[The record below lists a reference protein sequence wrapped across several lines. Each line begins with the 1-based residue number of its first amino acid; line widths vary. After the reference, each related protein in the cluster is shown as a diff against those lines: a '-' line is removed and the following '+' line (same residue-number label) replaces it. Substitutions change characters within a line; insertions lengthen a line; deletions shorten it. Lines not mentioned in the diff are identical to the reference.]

1 MEALVRYRTISKISD
16 KHIKS
21 CLGQNDYGETDYKDR
36 NKSRKFLDL
45 KIFRNWHFVVFLI
58 ANFILYFWYDVPYVF
73 TVDRVQEIEG
83 SKSQGAFV
91 VSIIGIVHTIG
102 NVVFGFLGDCKRVNR
117 SILYSVSMW
126 LTGLGL
132 VLVPLS
138 RNSMSFAVFDGI
150 HGFFTAASE
159 ALSCIIVDDILGTSS
174 LSDGYGILMLIQGI
188 ANLGG
193 PPLAG
198 TGTHTQTHILFF
210 LRKK

>member
-1 MEALVRYRTISKISD
+1 MSS
-16 KHIKS
+16 
-21 CLGQNDYGETDYKDR
+21 
-36 NKSRKFLDL
+36 
-45 KIFRNWHFVVFLI
+45 
-58 ANFILYFWYDVPYVF
+58 
-73 TVDRVQEIEG
+73 
-83 SKSQGAFV
+83 
-91 VSIIGIVHTIG
+91 IGIVHTIG

-117 SILYSVSMW
+117 SILYSFSMW
-126 LTGLGL
+126 LAGLGL
-132 VLVPLS
+132 ALVPLS
-138 RNSMSFAVFDGI
+138 RNSLSFALFDGI
-150 HGFFTAASE
+150 YGFFSAASE